1 MGNKSLKKKWWL
13 CYIANNT
20 STRSGT
26 RDFPDGS
33 VGKESACN
41 AGDTGDSGLIP
52 ELGWSPGGG
61 NGNPFQYSCLEN
73 PMDRG
78 AWQVAAKGV
87 TESDTTKWLSMKP
100 EIKLPTYTGSH
111 TQKQE
116 NTRETST
123 SASSTMLK
131 PLTVWKILQEDG
143 ITDHLTCLLGN
154 LYAGQGATV
163 KPRHGTTN
171 WFQIGKGVC

>member
-1 MGNKSLKKKWWL
+1 MTERQNW
-13 CYIANNT
+13 T
-20 STRSGT
+20 
-26 RDFPDGS
+26 DGS
-33 VGKESACN
+33 WDWSSFLHYFRDQEES
-41 AGDTGDSGLIP
+41 DTTEWLHFHFSLSCIG
-52 ELGWSPGGG
+52 EG

-111 TQKQE
+111 TKKQE